1 MTREWKER
9 KRVKEQER
17 DREREGKGERKKERE
32 RERKRVHTHATLGS
46 LHLEILL
53 YVTKDKGRPWHRQC
67 LVTEAKNTQSQ
78 ERGK

>member
-1 MTREWKER
+1 MFCRYLSDPF
-9 KRVKEQER
+9 VSSL
-17 DREREGKGERKKERE
+17 KERE